1 MSGCEQVLSE
11 IHIQTSFTI
20 TFISQYDIHYKLF
33 LFSVEYMR
41 DFYVVGSNMSFPLSL
56 PGPMNGTMYELCGQY
71 PGTPPDGSLAQ
82 IICRSQPMI
91 AQYVSVYGN
100 KYSKYIGDPDDRG
113 EINTY
118 YDQYWETTKK

>member
-1 MSGCEQVLSE
+1 
-11 IHIQTSFTI
+11 
-20 TFISQYDIHYKLF
+20 
-33 LFSVEYMR
+33 MR

-91 AQYVSVYGN
+91 AQYVYVQADLSPGSGIFDFCEVSVYGN